1 MHIPPFEMER
11 WQSLWENE
19 VKHNLSESGVAP
31 FTLAELVNLTGMD
44 PSDTRLGYGH
54 TEGSPLLRERI
65 AALYP
70 GATAADVLVTSGS
83 AEANFIACWRLVEPG
98 DRVVI
103 VTPTYGQTP
112 GLAEGLGA
120 EVVELPLEEQ
130 RGWQPAPG
138 AAAEAIR
145 DGTRLVVVTN
155 PNNPTG
161 AVLSPASMN
170 EITAAAERVGA
181 WILADEVYAGAELTG
196 PVTPTAWGQASRVV
210 ATASLSKAYGLPGL
224 RIGWLVARSD
234 WRDEMWA
241 RKDYT
246 TICPGALSDFLGEA
260 ALRPAVRDRLL
271 ERTRGIL
278 AANRDV
284 VAELV
289 ASSDGVLSWLPP
301 EAGAIC
307 YLRYAL
313 DLNST
318 ELADRLRT
326 EHETLI
332 VPGDHFGM
340 DGYLRVGHGVPTP
353 ELREAL
359 LRLGSFLVEAVAAD
373 GADGPRR
380 ESAAAGTP

>member
-31 FTLAELVNLTGMD
+31 FTLAELRDLTGMD
-44 PSDTRLGYGH
+44 PSDTSLGYGH

-70 GATAADVLVTSGS
+70 GATAAEVLVTSGS

-120 EVVELPLEEQ
+120 EVVELPLEEHL
-130 RGWQPAPG
+130 GWQPAPG

-224 RIGWLVARSD
+224 RIGWLVAHAD

-246 TICPGALSDFLGEA
+246 TIAPSVLC
-260 ALRPAVRDRLL
+260 DRLAAAAMEPEIRQRIL
-271 ERTRGIL
+271 VRSRGIL
-278 AANRDV
+278 TDH
-284 VAELV
+284 LTILSDWI
-289 ASSDGVLSWLPP
+289 ASFDGSLRFRPP
-301 EAGAIC
+301 DAGAI
-307 YLRYAL
+307 AL
-313 DLNST
+313 IGYDLEIDSAT
-318 ELADRLRT
+318 LAERLRV
-326 EHETLI
+326 EHSTLI
-332 VPGDHFGM
+332 VPGCQFGREGFFRIGF
-340 DGYLRVGHGVPTP
+340 GYSEAHLRGGLAELSSLLDQLVETRPTP
-353 ELREAL
+353 
-359 LRLGSFLVEAVAAD
+359 
-373 GADGPRR
+373 
-380 ESAAAGTP
+380 TP